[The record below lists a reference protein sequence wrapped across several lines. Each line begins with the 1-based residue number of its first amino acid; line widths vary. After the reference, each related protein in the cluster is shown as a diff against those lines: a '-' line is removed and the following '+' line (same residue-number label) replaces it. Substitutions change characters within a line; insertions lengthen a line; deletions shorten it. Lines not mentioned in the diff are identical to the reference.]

1 MRKRSPIRVPVTQG
15 LKDIYAMDMHLPYQA
30 ACNGKFTV
38 VAFGRLAAAISVVR
52 YALELGKTKTP
63 EAIPLLE
70 AAIAVL
76 HQVRHRGDETGDWEI
91 TESERPAVLDGIQVA
106 EQCIGTLSVA
116 LLEQAAALLW
126 QQINT
131 PAQPD

>member
-1 MRKRSPIRVPVTQG
+1 
-15 LKDIYAMDMHLPYQA
+15 MDMHLPYRA

-63 EAIPLLE
+63 EAIPILE

-76 HQVRHRGDETGDWEI
+76 QQVRQRGDETGVWEI
-91 TESERPAVLDGIQVA
+91 AEIERPAVLDGIQVA
-106 EQCIGTLSVA
+106 EQCIGTLSVS
-116 LLEQAAALLW
+116 LLEQAALLLL
-126 QQINT
+126 QQVNGEPSVE
-131 PAQPD
+131 PA